1 MGRAKITVRKAH
13 FKRPS
18 PEALEVRARP
28 EWPSWK
34 VAEPGPARTHHT
46 PRATPSASLTAR
58 RRGPSVSGASARD
71 QVLMAPFSPQV
82 LSEHG
87 YGQIT
92 TEIREGQTFYY
103 AVPEQEPRWVLWSRG
118 HWSVQSAG
126 YALCIF
132 LMDPKFTVGALASSV
147 ALFGD
152 GAQ

>member
-28 EWPSWK
+28 EWPSWE

-103 AVPEQEPRWVLWSRG
+103 AEYYHQQYLSKNPD
-118 HWSVQSAG
+118 G
-126 YALCIF
+126 YCGLGGTGVSCPLGI
-132 LMDPKFTVGALASSV
+132 KK
-147 ALFGD
+147 
-152 GAQ
+152 